1 MNTYIALLRGINV
14 SGQKKVPMDTLR
26 EVLANMELKSIKTY
40 IQSGNVVFQSLQT
53 DKRILE
59 QTISDALQ
67 RNFGF
72 EVPVLVHNANS
83 LKMILDQCPFQ
94 EEEMLSSYFT
104 LLHDIPKKELIET
117 ISKERYPDE
126 TFVIKEQCVY
136 FYSKNGYGRA
146 KCNNNFFERKLKVV
160 ATTRN
165 YKTMQ
170 KLIAMSFEK

>member
-26 EVLANMELKSIKTY
+26 EVLFNLGFKEVKTY
-40 IQSGNVVFQSLQT
+40 IQSGNVVFQSLETNRDTLKQIIF
-53 DKRILE
+53 DKLKS
-59 QTISDALQ
+59 T
-67 RNFGF
+67 FGF
-72 EVPVLVHNANS
+72 EVAVLIHSANS
-83 LKMILDQCPFQ
+83 LLKVLDQCPFQ
-94 EEEMLSSYFT
+94 EEEMLGSYFT
-104 LLHDIPKKELIET
+104 LLHDIPKEELIET